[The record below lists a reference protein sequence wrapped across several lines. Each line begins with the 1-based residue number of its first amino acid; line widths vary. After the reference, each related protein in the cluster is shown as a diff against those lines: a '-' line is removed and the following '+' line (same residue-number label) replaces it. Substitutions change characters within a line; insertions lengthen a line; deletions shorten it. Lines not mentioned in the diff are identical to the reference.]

1 MKSRLVLL
9 LAASALSLS
18 AGVVK
23 NSKHDLSFT
32 STAQV
37 KTSTATQTQV
47 CAFCHT
53 PHSGSGKTLA
63 PLWNKSLTTAT
74 VFTAYGTTSAGT
86 VVSGTP
92 TGASLVCYIC
102 HDGTMSIGTQV
113 NVPNDAA
120 SAPAFAALAGRV
132 TAAGLLDPANP
143 SRLTGDMTKDHPVTV
158 PYPASSTGAFI
169 SYVPIATVRASTAVK
184 LFSDTVQCASCHDT
198 HDPQYGSF
206 LRSTNTGSA
215 LCITCHA
222 Q

>member
-1 MKSRLVLL
+1 MKFRLALL
-9 LAASALSLS
+9 LAAGALSLS

-23 NSKHDLSFT
+23 NSKHDLAFG
-32 STAQV
+32 STAAV
-37 KTSTATQTQV
+37 KTSTATQTQT
-47 CAFCHT
+47 CSFCHT
-53 PHSGSGKTLA
+53 PHSGNGKTLA

-86 VVSGTP
+86 VISGTP

-113 NVPNDAA
+113 NIPNDAA
-120 SAPAFAALAGRV
+120 GAAAFTAVAGKV

-143 SRLTGDMTKDHPVTV
+143 ARLTGDMTKDHPVTV
-158 PYPASSTGAFI
+158 AYPAASTGNFA
-169 SYVPIATVRASTAVK
+169 SYAPIATVRASTAVK
-184 LFSDTVQCASCHDT
+184 LFADTVQCASCHDT
-198 HDPQYGSF
+198 HDPQFGSF

-215 LCITCHA
+215 LCTTCHN